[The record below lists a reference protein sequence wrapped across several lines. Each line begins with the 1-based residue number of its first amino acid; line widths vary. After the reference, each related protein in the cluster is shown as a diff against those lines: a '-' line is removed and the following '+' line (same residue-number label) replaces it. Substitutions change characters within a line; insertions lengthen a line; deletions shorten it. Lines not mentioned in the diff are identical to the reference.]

1 MLSRIDFGRMK
12 SWRAALTVLLFG
24 VAAAHAATADKGATA
39 SGQQIAWHA
48 GDVDSAF
55 ARAKRERR
63 PLFLYWG
70 AEWCPPCNQVKA
82 TIFNRRD
89 FIERSR
95 VFVPVYIDGDSPSA
109 QMLASRFK
117 VSGYP
122 TMVLFRPDGTE
133 VTRLPGEVDAQQ
145 YMRVLALGMNATR
158 PVKTLLAAALS
169 DNPALTPADWR
180 LLAYYAWETD
190 HEAAVPKAQLAETLA
205 LLAQRC
211 PHTVADARA
220 RLTLKAIAAAASA
233 KDRPAA
239 PAAYP
244 QVRAVLADARL
255 ARENFSVLTDAAG
268 DIAGYVTA
276 AGSDERRTL
285 IAEWDRLL
293 VRFGDDANL
302 SRADRVGAAIARV
315 ALARLDAPKDAPL
328 PARLVADVRAAAER
342 ADRET
347 TDRYE
352 RQAVISAAAY
362 ALREAGLLD
371 ESDAMLKREL
381 ARSHS
386 PFYFMSGLASNAK
399 KRGDKAGALRWYEQ
413 AYAASKG
420 PATRLQWGASYVGA
434 LIELA
439 PDDAARIEAAARSVI
454 GELEPVPATFHERNR
469 TTLERMGGRIVGWA
483 EANRQDVVLAA
494 LRKRL
499 GEHCTKLAAQTPERA
514 TCEGVLRA
522 KAGG

>member
-1 MLSRIDFGRMK
+1 
-12 SWRAALTVLLFG
+12 
-24 VAAAHAATADKGATA
+24 
-39 SGQQIAWHA
+39 
-48 GDVDSAF
+48 

-109 QMLASRFK
+109 QLLANRFK

-133 VTRLPGEVDAQQ
+133 ITRLPGEVDPQQ
-145 YMRVLALGMNATR
+145 YMRVLKLAMHATR

-190 HEAAVPKAQLAETLA
+190 HEAAVPKAQVAATLA

-211 PHTVADARA
+211 PHAVADARA

-233 KDRPAA
+233 KDKPAA

-268 DIAGYVTA
+268 EIVAYVTA
-276 AGSDERRTL
+276 PGRADRKAL
-285 IAEWDRLL
+285 VVEWDRLL
-293 VRFGDDANL
+293 VRFGDDASL
-302 SRADRVGAAIARV
+302 SKADRVSAAAARV
-315 ALARLDAPKDAPL
+315 ALARLDLPGDAPL
-328 PARLVADVRAAAER
+328 PARLVAEVRAAAER

-371 ESDAMLKREL
+371 ESDAMLRREL

-386 PFYFMSGLASNAK
+386 PYYFMSGLAGNAK
-399 KRGDKAGALRWYEQ
+399 KRGDNAAALGWYER

-420 PATRLQWGASYVGA
+420 PATRLQWGASYVNA

-454 GELEPVPATFHERNR
+454 GEIEPVPATFHERNR
-469 TTLERMGGRIVGWA
+469 AVLERMGGRIVGWA
-483 EANRQDVVLAA
+483 ESSRQDVVLAA
-494 LRKRL
+494 LRRRL
-499 GEHCTKLAAQTPERA
+499 GEHCVKLPAQTPERE

-522 KAGG
+522 RSGPGH

>member
-1 MLSRIDFGRMK
+1 MLSSVESGRLK
-12 SWRAALTVLLFG
+12 PWLVALSALLLG
-24 VAAAHAATADKGATA
+24 AGAAHAATAAKGTTA
-39 SGQQIAWHA
+39 SGQDIAWHA

-55 ARAKRERR
+55 VRARRERR

-133 VTRLPGEVDAQQ
+133 VTRLPGEVDAAQ
-145 YMRVLALGMNATR
+145 YMRVLTLGMNATR

-190 HEAAVPKAQLAETLA
+190 HEATVPKAKVAETLA

-211 PHTVADARA
+211 PHAVADARA
-220 RLTLKAIAAAASA
+220 RLTLKAIAAAAAA
-233 KDRPAA
+233 KDRPAP

-244 QVRAVLADARL
+244 QVRAVLADAKL

-268 DIAGYVTA
+268 EIAGYVTV

-285 IAEWDRLL
+285 VAEWDRLL

-302 SRADRVGAAIARV
+302 SRADRVGAALARV
-315 ALARLDAPKDAPL
+315 ALARLDAPNDTPL

-342 ADRET
+342 ADHET

-352 RQAVISAAAY
+352 RQAVISAAAR

-371 ESDAMLKREL
+371 ESDAMLRREL

-399 KRGDKAGALRWYEQ
+399 KRGDKAGAVRWYEQ
-413 AYAASKG
+413 AYAASRG
-420 PATRLQWGASYVGA
+420 PATRLQWGAAYVGA

-439 PDDAARIEAAARSVI
+439 PEDAARIEAAARSVI

-469 TTLERMGGRIVGWA
+469 TVLERMGGRIVGWA
-483 EANRQDVVLAA
+483 EANRQDGVLAA
-494 LRKRL
+494 LRQRL
-499 GEHCTKLAAQTPERA
+499 GEHCAKLPAQAPERA
-514 TCEGVLRA
+514 TCEGVLHT
-522 KAGG
+522 KTGG

>member
-1 MLSRIDFGRMK
+1 MK
-12 SWRAALTVLLFG
+12 PSLVALTVLLLG
-24 VAAAHAATADKGATA
+24 VPAAPAATAARGALA
-39 SGQQIAWHA
+39 SGQDIAWHA

-109 QMLASRFK
+109 QLLASRFK

-145 YMRVLALGMNATR
+145 YMRVLTLGMNATR

-169 DNPALTPADWR
+169 DSPALTPADWR
-180 LLAYYAWETD
+180 LLAYYSWETD
-190 HEAAVPKAQLAETLA
+190 HEAAVPKARVAETLA

-211 PHTVADARA
+211 PHAVADARA
-220 RLTLKAIAAAASA
+220 RLTLKAIAAAANA
-233 KDRPAA
+233 QDKRAA
-239 PAAYP
+239 PAAAYP
-244 QVRAVLADARL
+244 QVRAVLADAKL

-276 AGSDERRTL
+276 AGSAERKVL

-293 VRFGDDANL
+293 VRFGEDASL
-302 SRADRVGAAIARV
+302 SKADRVSAALARV
-315 ALARLDAPKDAPL
+315 ALARLAASKDAPL

-371 ESDAMLKREL
+371 ESDAMLEREL
-381 ARSHS
+381 TRSHS
-386 PFYFMSGLASNAK
+386 PYYFMSGLAGNAK
-399 KRGDKAGALRWYEQ
+399 KRGDKAAALGWYER

-420 PATRLQWGASYVGA
+420 PATRLQWGAAYVNA

-469 TTLERMGGRIVGWA
+469 AVLERMGGRVVGWA
-483 EANRQDVVLAA
+483 ESNRHDVVLAA
-494 LRKRL
+494 LRRRL
-499 GEHCTKLAAQTPERA
+499 GEHCAKLPAQTPERS

-522 KAGG
+522 KASSGQ

>member
-1 MLSRIDFGRMK
+1 MLSRIDPDRMK
-12 SWRAALTVLLFG
+12 PWRVALTVVLLG
-24 VAAAHAATADKGATA
+24 VSAADAATADKGATA
-39 SGQQIAWHA
+39 SGQHIAWHA

-145 YMRVLALGMNATR
+145 YMRVLALAMNATR

-180 LLAYYAWETD
+180 LLAYYSWETD

-211 PHTVADARA
+211 PHAVADARA
-220 RLTLKAIAAAASA
+220 RLVLKAIAAAAAA

-239 PAAYP
+239 PAALP
-244 QVRAVLADARL
+244 QVRAMLADAKL

-285 IAEWDRLL
+285 IKEWDRLL

-302 SRADRVGAAIARV
+302 SRADRVGAALARL

-386 PFYFMSGLASNAK
+386 PYYFMSGLASNAK

-454 GELEPVPATFHERNR
+454 GELDPVPATFHERNR
-469 TTLERMGGRIVGWA
+469 ATLERMGGRIVGWA
-483 EANRQDVVLAA
+483 ESNRQDVVLAA

-499 GEHCTKLAAQTPERA
+499 GEHCAKLPVQSPEHA
-514 TCEGVLRA
+514 TCEGVLRT

>member
-1 MLSRIDFGRMK
+1 MLLATIGAAQPAPASRASAGP
-12 SWRAALTVLLFG
+12 
-24 VAAAHAATADKGATA
+24 TA
-39 SGQQIAWHA
+39 SKTSGHDIAWHA

-55 ARAKRERR
+55 ARARRERR

-109 QMLASRFK
+109 QALGSRFK

-145 YMRVLALGMNATR
+145 YMRVLTLGMNATR
-158 PVKTLLAAALS
+158 PVRTLLADAMS
-169 DNPALTPADWR
+169 EQPKLTPADWR
-180 LLAYYAWETD
+180 LLAYYSWETD
-190 HEAAVPKAQLAETLA
+190 HQAVVPKSEVVGTLMQLAL
-205 LLAQRC
+205 RC
-211 PHTVADARA
+211 PPKVADARA
-220 RLTLKAIAAAASA
+220 RLTLKAVAAAASA
-233 KDRPAA
+233 KEAPPLDKPAA
-239 PAAYP
+239 FA
-244 QVRAVLADARL
+244 QVRATLADARL
-255 ARENFSVLTDAAG
+255 ARENFSVLTNSAEE
-268 DIAGYVTA
+268 IAGFVTT
-276 AGSDERRTL
+276 AGSPERREL
-285 IAEWDRLL
+285 VRDWDRLL
-293 VRFGDDANL
+293 VEFGDDAGL
-302 SRADRVGAAIARV
+302 SKADRVLA
-315 ALARLDAPKDAPL
+315 ALARVSLAKLDQPKDAPL
-328 PARLVADVRAAAER
+328 PAPLIADVRAAADR

-352 RQAVISAAAY
+352 RQSVVSAAAY
-362 ALREAGLLD
+362 TLREAGLMD

-381 ARSHS
+381 GRSHS
-386 PFYFMSGLASNAK
+386 PYYFMSSLASNAK
-399 KRGDKAGALRWYEQ
+399 RRGDKAEALRWYEQ

-439 PDDAARIEAAARSVI
+439 PEDAVRIEAAARSLI
-454 GELEPVPATFHERNR
+454 AELEPVPATFHERNR
-469 TTLERMGGRIVGWA
+469 GVLERVGRRLVGWG

-494 LRKRL
+494 LRRRL
-499 GEHCTKLAAQTPERA
+499 GEHCTKLPIDAPERA
-514 TCEGVLRA
+514 TCDGVLRA
-522 KAGG
+522 KSAGG